1 VASFQHGAGNQTDMD
16 VTGRIRRTWKTAI
29 HAGMTVICISIL
41 AAMRKIINH
50 FAMASFRL

>member
-1 VASFQHGAGNQTDMD
+1 MD
-16 VTGRIRRTWKTAI
+16 VSGRILRTWIPEI